1 MRGAD
6 PVIFTLL
13 RRSTGP
19 PSRTPTISCG
29 GGIRVKGEFSSMAIQ
44 AANINVRAL
53 ERIYNIVL
61 GDSEHATLCGEGAEK
76 ELGCCYLG
84 LSSVRQSSPNA
95 AASEFLPS
103 LSRRR
108 TCFDIIP
115 ANTIKSVRRFK
126 AARLIRV
133 LRLLDKDRNISI
145 HRSIP
150 RHVAEDR

>member
-1 MRGAD
+1 MVCKV
-6 PVIFTLL
+6 PSLL
-13 RRSTGP
+13 
-19 PSRTPTISCG
+19 TPDSSCKRLIESG
-29 GGIRVKGEFSSMAIQ
+29 K
-44 AANINVRAL
+44 VRAL

-115 ANTIKSVRRFK
+115 ANTIKVS
-126 AARLIRV
+126 
-133 LRLLDKDRNISI
+133 DT
-145 HRSIP
+145 
-150 RHVAEDR
+150 